1 MALKENWLWYIDELG
16 IEFIK
21 KLEEKLDEDLKIKE
35 KSHQECYPLATL
47 IEISYLLI
55 NFNLSEFRITHMLL
69 ITIAIAQYTGVILIQ
84 YFSNIPI
91 AIGIIQIL

>member
-1 MALKENWLWYIDELG
+1 M
-16 IEFIK
+16 
-21 KLEEKLDEDLKIKE
+21 KLINTLSSGVGVSAQLFVLKIKE